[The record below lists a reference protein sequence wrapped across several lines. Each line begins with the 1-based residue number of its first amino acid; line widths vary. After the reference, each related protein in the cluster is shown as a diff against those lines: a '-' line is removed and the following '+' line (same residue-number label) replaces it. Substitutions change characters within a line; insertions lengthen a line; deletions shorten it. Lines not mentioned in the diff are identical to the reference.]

1 MQTGVDFL
9 LYGVQS
15 ALFVAAFVA
24 MARQETRTLFMKA
37 AVFSLLLSSSVV
49 AVANIV
55 FYLVQTPSFG
65 YDLDRIYNL
74 LLALNIVTDVFPRF
88 NFVVSDAIVAWRA
101 WVLWPDDRWIKSV
114 LILCVL
120 GSLAGVT
127 IECVWTAQD
136 VMGENSVRLRALMV
150 TMPLLVT
157 NVVATT
163 LVAAKVWY
171 YRREIKSAIG
181 SWRKASQ
188 VEKVLMLLLESGC
201 VYCLIWVVRLSI
213 DLAAGTGKTVH
224 GYRIIGGTYHSI
236 AGIYPTLIV
245 IAVAGQRSAT
255 QALALSTQALPPLEF
270 LQAEEGPPSSLR
282 ISSSAGASGSALQQS
297 IQYTP
302 GPSPLLMAAGTPPY
316 FRLQP
321 TDVFFFKAAL
331 VEIGVGTAF
340 FGIQL
345 ALTHERNRSQRI
357 ITLALVILF
366 LFSLAAVVL
375 DIMFYFLQTPTFT
388 YNLDSILNVLFG
400 IDIALQA
407 CTRINLLLSD
417 AVVVWRAW
425 VLWPGNRVVKGALSL
440 CMAGSVVGV
449 LIGFSTFI
457 RARSAGKIWRMFM
470 MEIPLLFTNA
480 VATALVG
487 LKMWYYRRE
496 IKNLIGP
503 WRKTTRV
510 ERVLVLLLESG
521 FGYCFI
527 WAGSI
532 ALDRSKTTDENLA
545 ASRALGTTYHSIAG
559 IHPTLIVLIVGMQ
572 RSAASSL
579 MLSTQVSQSMEFMPG
594 PPGDPVYKENEAH
607 NISELTTTGSSSSS
621 PDRSPCGSRNRPE
634 YHTEGDPQS
643 ATPSDSRRIAVV
655 RQ

>member
-1 MQTGVDFL
+1 MIPSNSVYGRGYPLQSREDVLSIQSIIMQTGVDFL
-9 LYGVQS
+9 LYGVQT
-15 ALFVAAFVA
+15 ALFLAALVA
-24 MARQETRTLFMKA
+24 MARQETHTLFMKA
-37 AVFSLLLSSSVV
+37 AVSSLFLSSSVV

-65 YDLDRIYNL
+65 YDLDRIYKL

-101 WVLWPDDRWIKSV
+101 WVLWPDNRWIKSV

-127 IECVWTAQD
+127 VECVWTAQD

-150 TMPLLVT
+150 TMPLLLT

-188 VEKVLMLLLESGC
+188 VEKVLVLLLESGC

-270 LQAEEGPPSSLR
+270 LQAEEGPLSSLR
-282 ISSSAGASGSALQQS
+282 ISSHQ
-297 IQYTP
+297 
-302 GPSPLLMAAGTPPY
+302 PLLMASSAPPY

-345 ALTHERNRSQRI
+345 ALFVAAMFVSMTHERNRSQRI

-388 YNLDSILNVLFG
+388 YNLDNILNVLFG

-417 AVVVWRAW
+417 AVVVWRA
-425 VLWPGNRVVKGALSL
+425 
-440 CMAGSVVGV
+440 
-449 LIGFSTFI
+449 
-457 RARSAGKIWRMFM
+457 
-470 MEIPLLFTNA
+470 
-480 VATALVG
+480 
-487 LKMWYYRRE
+487 YYRRE

-510 ERVLVLLLESG
+510 ERVLILLLESG

-559 IHPTLIVLIVGMQ
+559 IYPTLIVLIVGMQ

-579 MLSTQVSQSMEFMPG
+579 LLSTQVSQSMEFMPG
-594 PPGDPVYKENEAH
+594 SPGDPIHKENEAH
-607 NISELTTTGSSSSS
+607 NMSDLTTTGSSSSS
-621 PDRSPCGSRNRPE
+621 PDRSPCGSRDRPG

-655 RQ
+655 SQ

>member
-1 MQTGVDFL
+1 MVRTKLIYGRGYPLQSGEDVLSIQIIIMQTGVDFL

-15 ALFVAAFVA
+15 ALFLAALVA
-24 MARQETRTLFMKA
+24 MARQDTRILFMRA
-37 AVFSLLLSSSVV
+37 AVFSLFLSSSVV
-49 AVANIV
+49 AAANIV
-55 FYLVQTPSFG
+55 FYLAQTPSFG

-88 NFVVSDAIVAWRA
+88 NFVLSDAIVAWRA
-101 WVLWPDDRWIKSV
+101 WVLWPDNRWVKSS
-114 LILCVL
+114 LILCVI

-127 IECVWTAQD
+127 VDCVWTAQD

-150 TMPLLVT
+150 TMPLLLT
-157 NVVATT
+157 NVVATA

-171 YRREIKSAIG
+171 YRREIKSVIG
-181 SWRKASQ
+181 SWRKTSQ
-188 VEKVLMLLLESGC
+188 VEKVLVLLLESGC

-213 DLAAGTGKTVH
+213 DLASGTGKTIH
-224 GYRIIGGTYHSI
+224 GYSIIGGTYHSI

-245 IAVAGQRSAT
+245 IAVACQRSAT
-255 QALALSTQALPPLEF
+255 QDLALSTQALPPLEF
-270 LQAEEGPPSSLR
+270 LKAEDDPTSSLR
-282 ISSSAGASGSALQQS
+282 VGASSAGS
-297 IQYTP
+297 
-302 GPSPLLMAAGTPPY
+302 LLMATSTPPY

-321 TDVFFFKAAL
+321 TDVFFFQAAL

-345 ALTHERNRSQRI
+345 ALFVAAMFVSMTHERNRSQRI

-388 YNLDSILNVLFG
+388 YNLDSILSVLFG

-417 AVVVWRAW
+417 AVVVWRA
-425 VLWPGNRVVKGALSL
+425 
-440 CMAGSVVGV
+440 
-449 LIGFSTFI
+449 
-457 RARSAGKIWRMFM
+457 
-470 MEIPLLFTNA
+470 
-480 VATALVG
+480 
-487 LKMWYYRRE
+487 YYRRE
-496 IKNLIGP
+496 IKNLMGP

-559 IHPTLIVLIVGMQ
+559 IYPTLIVLIVGMQ

-579 MLSTQVSQSMEFMPG
+579 MLSTQVSRSMAFVAG
-594 PPGDPVYKENEAH
+594 SPGDPMYKENEAH
-607 NISELTTTGSSSSS
+607 NTSELTTTGTSSSSS
-621 PDRSPCGSRNRPE
+621 DRPSCSSHDHPE
-634 YHTEGDPQS
+634 YRTEGDPPS
-643 ATPSDSRRIAVV
+643 ATQSDSRRIAVNMV
-655 RQ
+655 SQ

>member
-1 MQTGVDFL
+1 MIPSNSVYGRGYPLQSREDVLSIQSIIMQTGVDFL
-9 LYGVQS
+9 LYGVQT
-15 ALFVAAFVA
+15 ALFLAALVA

-37 AVFSLLLSSSVV
+37 AVSSLFLSSSVV

-65 YDLDRIYNL
+65 YDLDRIYKF

-101 WVLWPDDRWIKSV
+101 WVLWPDNRWIKSV

-127 IECVWTAQD
+127 VECVWTAQD

-150 TMPLLVT
+150 TMPLLLT

-188 VEKVLMLLLESGC
+188 VEKVLVLLLESGC

-270 LQAEEGPPSSLR
+270 LQAEEGPLSSLR
-282 ISSSAGASGSALQQS
+282 ISSSAGTSGSALQH
-297 IQYTP
+297 
-302 GPSPLLMAAGTPPY
+302 TPPY

-345 ALTHERNRSQRI
+345 ALFVAAMFVSMTHERNRSQRI

-417 AVVVWRAW
+417 AVVVWRA
-425 VLWPGNRVVKGALSL
+425 
-440 CMAGSVVGV
+440 
-449 LIGFSTFI
+449 
-457 RARSAGKIWRMFM
+457 
-470 MEIPLLFTNA
+470 
-480 VATALVG
+480 
-487 LKMWYYRRE
+487 YYRRE

-559 IHPTLIVLIVGMQ
+559 IYPTLIVLIVGMQ

-594 PPGDPVYKENEAH
+594 PPGDPIYKENESH
-607 NISELTTTGSSSSS
+607 HYSELTTTGSSSST
-621 PDRSPCGSRNRPE
+621 PDRSPCGSHDRPE
-634 YHTEGDPQS
+634 YHIEGDPQS
-643 ATPSDSRRIAVV
+643 ATQSDSRRFAVV
-655 RQ
+655 SQ

>member
-1 MQTGVDFL
+1 MIPSNSVYGRGYPLQSREDVLSIQSIIMQTGVDFL
-9 LYGVQS
+9 LYGVQT
-15 ALFVAAFVA
+15 ALFLAALVA
-24 MARQETRTLFMKA
+24 MARQETHTLFMKA
-37 AVFSLLLSSSVV
+37 AVSSLFLSSSVV

-101 WVLWPDDRWIKSV
+101 WVLWPDNRWIKSV

-127 IECVWTAQD
+127 VECVWTAQD
-136 VMGENSVRLRALMV
+136 VMGENNVRLRALMV
-150 TMPLLVT
+150 TMPLLLT

-188 VEKVLMLLLESGC
+188 VEKVLVLLLESGC
-201 VYCLIWVVRLSI
+201 AYCLIWVVRLSI

-245 IAVAGQRSAT
+245 IGVAGQRSAT

-270 LQAEEGPPSSLR
+270 LQAEEGPLSSLR
-282 ISSSAGASGSALQQS
+282 ISSHQ
-297 IQYTP
+297 
-302 GPSPLLMAAGTPPY
+302 PLLMASSAPPY

-345 ALTHERNRSQRI
+345 ALFVAAMFVSMTHERNRSQRI

-388 YNLDSILNVLFG
+388 YNLDNILNVLFG

-417 AVVVWRAW
+417 AVVVWRA
-425 VLWPGNRVVKGALSL
+425 
-440 CMAGSVVGV
+440 
-449 LIGFSTFI
+449 
-457 RARSAGKIWRMFM
+457 
-470 MEIPLLFTNA
+470 
-480 VATALVG
+480 
-487 LKMWYYRRE
+487 YYRRE

-510 ERVLVLLLESG
+510 ERVLILLLESG

-559 IHPTLIVLIVGMQ
+559 IYPTLIVLIVGMQ

-579 MLSTQVSQSMEFMPG
+579 LLSTQVSQSMEFMPG
-594 PPGDPVYKENEAH
+594 SPGDPIYKENEAH
-607 NISELTTTGSSSSS
+607 NMSDLTTTGSSSSS
-621 PDRSPCGSRNRPE
+621 PDRSPCGSRDRPE

-655 RQ
+655 SQ

>member
-1 MQTGVDFL
+1 MVPNHPIYGRGYPLQSREDVLSIQSIIMQTGVDFL

-101 WVLWPDDRWIKSV
+101 WVLWPDNHWIKSV

-127 IECVWTAQD
+127 VECVWTAQD

-150 TMPLLVT
+150 TMPLLLT

-188 VEKVLMLLLESGC
+188 VEKVLVLLLESGC

-282 ISSSAGASGSALQQS
+282 TSSSAGTSGRALQH
-297 IQYTP
+297 
-302 GPSPLLMAAGTPPY
+302 APPY
-316 FRLQP
+316 FRLQQ

-340 FGIQL
+340 FGIQV
-345 ALTHERNRSQRI
+345 ALFVAAMFVSMTHERNRSQRI

-388 YNLDSILNVLFG
+388 YNLDSILNVLFA

-417 AVVVWRAW
+417 AVVVWRA
-425 VLWPGNRVVKGALSL
+425 
-440 CMAGSVVGV
+440 
-449 LIGFSTFI
+449 
-457 RARSAGKIWRMFM
+457 
-470 MEIPLLFTNA
+470 
-480 VATALVG
+480 
-487 LKMWYYRRE
+487 YYRRE

-510 ERVLVLLLESG
+510 ERVLILLLESG

-559 IHPTLIVLIVGMQ
+559 IYPTLIVLIVGMQ

-594 PPGDPVYKENEAH
+594 SPGDPLHKENEAH
-607 NISELTTTGSSSSS
+607 NMSDLTTTGSSSSS
-621 PDRSPCGSRNRPE
+621 PDRSPCGSRDRPE
-634 YHTEGDPQS
+634 YHNEGDPQS
-643 ATPSDSRRIAVV
+643 ATPSDSRRITVV
-655 RQ
+655 SQ